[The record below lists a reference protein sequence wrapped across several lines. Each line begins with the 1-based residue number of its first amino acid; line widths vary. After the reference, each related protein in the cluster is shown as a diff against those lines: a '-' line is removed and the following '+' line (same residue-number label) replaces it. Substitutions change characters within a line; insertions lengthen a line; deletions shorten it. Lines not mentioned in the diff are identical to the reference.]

1 MKKKLIVG
9 ITIPGSVGLLEGQL
23 KYFKDCDYDTYLMS
37 PRGER
42 SENYCKHEGCQLL
55 DVNMERDISLLKDLK
70 SLFRII
76 SILQKV
82 KPDIVNF
89 GTPKM
94 GLLGML
100 GAKICGVKRRI
111 YTCRGFRYEHEKG
124 IKRWVLKKME
134 WLTGACAHKIICIS
148 PSVKTMG
155 VKDRLFKES
164 KCAVINKGSSN
175 GINLSRFDPK
185 KISAQE
191 KETLKE
197 KLGLVSHFVFG
208 FLGRLI
214 DRKGISELFEAFCKV
229 YEKDKNSRLLIV
241 GLFDFSQIADKT
253 IADKIKNHE
262 GIVWPGRTDEVPLF
276 LSVMDVFILPAWWEG
291 FGNVLVQAAA
301 MGIPVIGTNGTGTCD
316 AVSNDYNG
324 LLVEPKDV
332 DQLEKAMLVL
342 KADREKREM
351 MGRNGIEWARHFD
364 SKIVWEGM
372 NKLYLG
378 I

>member
-1 MKKKLIVG
+1 MKKLIVG

-23 KYFKDCDYDTYLMS
+23 RFFKELGFETYLMS

-42 SENYCKHEGCQLL
+42 SENYCQREGCKLL
-55 DVNMERDISLLKDLK
+55 DVNMERDISPFKDLK
-70 SLFRII
+70 SLFRVIAF
-76 SILQKV
+76 LKKV

-100 GAKICGVKRRI
+100 GAKICGVRRRI

-134 WLTGACAHKIICIS
+134 WLTGTCAHKIICIS
-148 PSVKTMG
+148 PSVKDMG
-155 VKDRLFKES
+155 INDGLFKES
-164 KCAVINKGSSN
+164 KCVVINKGSSN
-175 GINLSRFDPK
+175 GINLEKFDSK
-185 KISAQE
+185 KVSKNDQRD
-191 KETLKE
+191 LME
-197 KLGLVSHFVFG
+197 KLDLKNFFVFG

-214 DRKGISELFEAFCKV
+214 DRKGISELYHAFCRV
-229 YEKDKNSRLLIV
+229 YEKDSNTRLLVV
-241 GLFDFSQIADKT
+241 GLFDFAQIADKT
-253 IADKIKNHE
+253 IAEKIKNHE
-262 GIVWPGRTDEVPLF
+262 GIVWPGRTDDVPLF

-316 AVSNDYNG
+316 AVSHGYNG

-332 DQLEKAMLVL
+332 DQLEKAMLDL
-342 KADREKREM
+342 KADTEKRKL
-351 MGRNGIEWARHFD
+351 MGKNGIEWARHFD
-364 SKIVWEGM
+364 SKIIWEGM

-378 I
+378 E